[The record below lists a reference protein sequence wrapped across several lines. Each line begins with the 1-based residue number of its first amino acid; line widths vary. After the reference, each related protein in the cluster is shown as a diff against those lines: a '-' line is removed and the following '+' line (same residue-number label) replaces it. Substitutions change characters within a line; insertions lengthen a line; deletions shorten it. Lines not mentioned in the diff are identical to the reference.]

1 MTAGSQQPG
10 LDFRLLFESIPIP
23 ILVLD
28 ADLVMIAM
36 TDAYLAVSGSGRG
49 DLLGRTPMD
58 AFPDNPDD
66 PTASGVANLTQS
78 LRTVLA
84 TGRPDTMALQ
94 RYDVQADPS
103 GPFEQRYW
111 SPVNVPVPGGDGRVA
126 YIIHRVE
133 EVTDYVRLRGADD
146 DTTAELRTRAGRLEA
161 DLIAR
166 AREVQDTNRRLREV
180 NDELA
185 AATGALRDQQQ
196 AKDRFIA
203 TLSHELRNPLA
214 AIRAAI
220 DLLALDTPPGHPAL
234 DVLDRQVGA
243 LVRMTDDLLD
253 SSRALTG
260 RLTLVREPLD
270 LRELT
275 GSVTGDLW
283 PEFARSDRALLVTV
297 PDDPVPVNGD
307 RVRLAQLLGNL
318 LSNAYAHTR
327 PGGTV
332 AVTLTREAG
341 EAVLA
346 VRDDGAGFDPASAEG
361 LFDVF
366 ARTLPPGAAS
376 MGIEPAGAASAGP
389 GLGGAARGGLGLG
402 LGLVRSIAGLH
413 GGSVSARSE
422 GPGTGAEFRVRL
434 PVAVPGRPGH
444 QARPSPAG
452 TPGAHGPLSTLI
464 IEDSA
469 DLAASYQA
477 LLERRGD
484 RITVARTGREGLAL
498 ARAYSFDLVLCDI
511 GLPDVDG
518 HEVARRLRRH
528 PRRDQMRLIAV
539 SGFSQEADR
548 QRSLQA
554 GFDAHLVKPMA
565 LADLD
570 AALAGWAPG

>member
-1 MTAGSQQPG
+1 VTAGSQQPG
-10 LDFRLLFESIPIP
+10 PDFRLLFESIPIP

-28 ADLVMIAM
+28 SGLVMIAM

-49 DLLGRTPMD
+49 DLLGHTPMD
-58 AFPDNPDD
+58 VFPDNPDD
-66 PTASGVANLTQS
+66 PAASGVANLTQS

-94 RYDVQADPS
+94 RYDVRAGPS

-111 SPVNVPVPGGDGRVA
+111 SPVNFPVPGDDGSVG

-185 AATGALRDQQQ
+185 TATGALRDQQQ

-203 TLSHELRNPLA
+203 TLSHELRTPLA

-220 DLLALDTPPGHPAL
+220 DLLALDTLPGHPAL

-270 LRELT
+270 LREVT
-275 GSVTGDLW
+275 RSVTSDLR

-297 PDDPVPVNGD
+297 PGDPVPVNGD

-327 PGGTV
+327 PGGKV
-332 AVTLTREAG
+332 AVTVTTEAG

-361 LFDVF
+361 LFEVF
-366 ARTLPPGAAS
+366 ARSL
-376 MGIEPAGAASAGP
+376 PAGAAGLGAEPVGAAGTDA

-402 LGLVRSIAGLH
+402 LGLVRSIAELH

-434 PVAVPGRPGH
+434 PVTASGRAGSEP
-444 QARPSPAG
+444 RTSPEPR
-452 TPGAHGPLSTLI
+452 THGPISTLL

-469 DLAASYQA
+469 DLAASYRV

-484 RITVARTGREGLAL
+484 RVTVARTGREGLAL
-498 ARAYSFDLVLCDI
+498 AMMHPFDLVLCDI

-570 AALAGWAPG
+570 AALAGWAHG